1 MRLRCG
7 RNPIR
12 QFMSKCVSLSCPS
25 HSEENSRAYNERG
38 GFRPGTCSAA
48 ADDSPLFRDG
58 SSLKYEPPQCYRMI
72 TFTSS
77 RNHTISDNGGANPF
91 G

>member
-1 MRLRCG
+1 MIEHDTNTYTAQCLASDSVENRR
-7 RNPIR
+7 
-12 QFMSKCVSLSCPS
+12 S
-25 HSEENSRAYNERG
+25 HKGRG
-38 GFRPGTCSAA
+38 GFMFWPCSAT